1 MNEKLKICPF
11 CGDIPQ
17 TKIEI
22 TSTGGNSDKIEFS
35 VFCEKCKIR
44 KTISLS
50 IKYYSTFIDVEKAM
64 KLAIEEWNRRI
75 NNE

>member
-1 MNEKLKICPF
+1 MNEELKKCPF
-11 CGDIPQ
+11 CGRLAQ

-22 TSTGGNSDKIEFS
+22 VSKGGDSDKVEFS

-44 KTISLS
+44 KAAILS

-64 KLAIEEWNRRI
+64 KLAIEEWNKRA
-75 NNE
+75 NDE